1 MNAKL
6 VSNVVRCLCSV
17 VFLVTCSTSVRT
29 EAASYQETDGT
40 IVDPILDTSGDSHS
54 YRGSNLEPYTDLTNA
69 SLSRAVLADANL
81 TSADLTRA
89 DLSYA
94 ILEGAD
100 LSGAAPPSDFSI
112 INVGKLLFSLPRP

>member
-6 VSNVVRCLCSV
+6 VSSVMRCFSSV
-17 VFLVTCSTSVRT
+17 VFLVMCITSALT
-29 EAASYQETDGT
+29 EAASYQKTDGT
-40 IVDPILDTSGDSHS
+40 IVDPIMDINERPHAYS
-54 YRGSNLEPYTDLTNA
+54 RNNLEPNA
-69 SLSRAVLADANL
+69 DLSRARLRYADLADANL